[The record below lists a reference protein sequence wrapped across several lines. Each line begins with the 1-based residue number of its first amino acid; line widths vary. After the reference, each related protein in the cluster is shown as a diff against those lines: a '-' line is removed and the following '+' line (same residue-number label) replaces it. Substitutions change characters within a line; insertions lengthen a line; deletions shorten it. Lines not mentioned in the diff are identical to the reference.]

1 MLIYY
6 LAEWSWCPSGWQ
18 RDDAQRGSEMWL
30 RNHKTKFQLACVFGG
45 GIAVL
50 SLLSL
55 LDGKGDNAPE
65 KIISTPD
72 LSIHP
77 IYSQYEFVED
87 DDVIN
92 LGTQPIYFPT
102 GLITEM
108 MMRDGI
114 LQDELSKFGKTIRYH
129 HFLKG
134 DDVNYFLKRGD
145 LDVGVG
151 GDMPTVSIA
160 AEHDVRISI
169 LMQYG
174 FTSIVAARPMQVSE
188 LRRKRIGYAFG
199 SNAHYTLLSA
209 LASEGLDESDVILV
223 PMEVSEMPQA
233 LASGKIDAFSAW
245 EPTPTIALRGTGDCA
260 IIRKKLSTGYL
271 YFDKSFAD
279 NNHEV
284 LRHIL
289 ASVIRAI
296 RWIRKNE
303 ENLLV
308 AFKLNH
314 QREQEFE
321 MHEEIL
327 LDAERSELARNDIL
341 GLITDPIISDELIKK
356 NGGLHKEF
364 EFLRKLRN
372 KWQALEWEDIQ
383 KKFDG
388 QAVVEV
394 LNKSSHYRVD
404 ESDYNLAGETVGN

>member
-1 MLIYY
+1 
-6 LAEWSWCPSGWQ
+6 
-18 RDDAQRGSEMWL
+18 MWL
-30 RNHKTKFQLACVFGG
+30 RNHKTKFQLACGFGAVV
-45 GIAVL
+45 AVL
-50 SLLSL
+50 LLLSL
-55 LDGKGDNAPE
+55 LNGKDDNAPV

-92 LGTQPIYFPT
+92 LGTQPLYFPT

-108 MMRDGI
+108 MMRDRI
-114 LQDELSKFGKTIRYH
+114 LQEELSKFGKSIRYH

-134 DDVNYFLKRGD
+134 DDVNFFLKRGD
-145 LDVGVG
+145 LDAGVG
-151 GDMPTVSIA
+151 GDMPAVSIA
-160 AEHDVRISI
+160 AGHDVTISI
-169 LMQYG
+169 LIQYG
-174 FTSIVAARPMQVSE
+174 FTSIVAAHPMQVSE
-188 LRRKRIGYAFG
+188 LRRKRIAYAFG

-209 LASEGLDESDVILV
+209 MASEGLDESDVVLV

-245 EPTPTIALRGTGDCA
+245 EPAPTIALRGEDNCA

-279 NNHEV
+279 NNPEV
-284 LRHIL
+284 LRQIL

-303 ENLLV
+303 ENLFA
-308 AFKLNH
+308 AFELNY
-314 QREQEFE
+314 QSEQELKK
-321 MHEEIL
+321 HEIVL
-327 LDAERSELARNDIL
+327 LDAERNKLAKSDIL

-356 NGGLHKEF
+356 DGGLHKEF

-372 KWQALEWEDIQ
+372 KWQSLEWEDLQ
-383 KKFDG
+383 RKFDG
-388 QAVVEV
+388 RIVVEV
-394 LNKSSHYRVD
+394 LNKSSHYRVG
-404 ESDYNLAGETVGN
+404 EADYDLGGETVGN